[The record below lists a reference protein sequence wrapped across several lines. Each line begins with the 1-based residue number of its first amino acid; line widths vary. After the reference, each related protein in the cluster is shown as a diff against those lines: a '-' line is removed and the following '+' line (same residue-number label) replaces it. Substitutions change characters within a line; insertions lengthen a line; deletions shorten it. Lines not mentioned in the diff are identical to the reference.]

1 MFRVHSML
9 LVGVCLA
16 ANVGAALA
24 AETAAVP
31 PQIVVSG
38 RAEKRI
44 PADRAALQIA
54 VETKAQTADTAGL
67 ENARV
72 QQAVLEALQRV
83 GVDSKN
89 ITTAG
94 YSVTQDFRYERGEQ
108 PPKPD
113 GYTARN
119 TIRVEAT
126 RLDQIGRLLDAAL
139 AAGAN
144 RIDGIDFMASTA
156 TEARRALLAA
166 AIANARADA
175 EEMAKAAGGSLG
187 SLIELST
194 ERPQQPVPLRLRA
207 MAAPSAVGGAQTQI
221 TPREILVEA
230 VVFARWQFVPA
241 KP

>member
-1 MFRVHSML
+1 
-9 LVGVCLA
+9 
-16 ANVGAALA
+16 
-24 AETAAVP
+24 
-31 PQIVVSG
+31 
-38 RAEKRI
+38 
-44 PADRAALQIA
+44 
-54 VETKAQTADTAGL
+54 VEP
-67 ENARV
+67 
-72 QQAVLEALQRV
+72 
-83 GVDSKN
+83 KN

-94 YSVTQDFRYERGEQ
+94 YFVTPDLRYERGEQ
-108 PPKPD
+108 QPKAD
-113 GYTARN
+113 GYIARN
-119 TIRVEAT
+119 TIRVEIS

-187 SLIELST
+187 PLIELST
-194 ERPQQPVPLRLRA
+194 EGPQRPVPLRVGA

-221 TPREILVEA
+221 TPREVLVET

>member
-1 MFRVHSML
+1 MCRAHSML
-9 LVGVCLA
+9 LVGVCLVA
-16 ANVGAALA
+16 SVAAALA
-24 AETAAVP
+24 AETAAP
-31 PQIVVSG
+31 PHIVVSG
-38 RAEKRI
+38 HAEKRI
-44 PADRAALQIA
+44 PADRAAIQIA
-54 VETKAQTADTAGL
+54 VETKAQTADAAGA

-72 QQAVLEALQRV
+72 QQAVLEALQRL

-94 YSVTQDFRYERGEQ
+94 YFVTQDFRYERGEQ
-108 PPKPD
+108 QPKAG
-113 GYTARN
+113 GYIARN
-119 TIRVEAT
+119 TIRVEVT
-126 RLDQIGRLLDAAL
+126 RLDQIGRLIDASL

-144 RIDGIDFMASTA
+144 RIDGIDFTASTA

-194 ERPQQPVPLRLRA
+194 ERPQQPVPLRVGA
-207 MAAPSAVGGAQTQI
+207 MAVPSAVGGAQTQI
-221 TPREILVEA
+221 TPREIPVEA